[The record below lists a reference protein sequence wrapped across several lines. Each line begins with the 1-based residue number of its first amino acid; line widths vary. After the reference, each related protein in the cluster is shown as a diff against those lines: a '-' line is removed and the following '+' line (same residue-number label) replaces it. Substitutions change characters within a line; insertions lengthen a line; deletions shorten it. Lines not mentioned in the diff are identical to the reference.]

1 MEEEIKGITEE
12 TAQELAKAFEDLSK
26 QCEEVTSKMHEMV
39 GLAMKTSMECAINR
53 FMYLCERYTNATFL
67 TRWYW
72 LRKAKKMPQVLMEM
86 EKLYNEHENMNV

>member
-12 TAQELAKAFEDLSK
+12 TAQELCEAFDDFIKTSEEMAKK
-26 QCEEVTSKMHEMV
+26 THEFL
-39 GLAMKTSMECAINR
+39 GLAYKEAIRCATMKFID
-53 FMYLCERYTNATFL
+53 YCEKYVNATFL

-72 LRKAKKMPQVLMEM
+72 LRKAKKMPQVLREM

>member
-12 TAQELAKAFEDLSK
+12 TAQELAKAFEDLDK
-26 QCEEVTSKMHEMV
+26 QCKEFTKNMHEMV
-39 GLAMKTSMECAINR
+39 GLAMKTSMECAVNR

-72 LRKAKKMPQVLMEM
+72 LRKAKKFPKVLKEM
-86 EKLYNEHENMNV
+86 ERMYNEHEKEEV